1 MLFWV
6 ITAEIPTEYVGTV
19 IHESGLARD
28 ELYVTTKY
36 LLGDVQAEIR
46 KSLANVRAL
55 PFS

>member
-1 MLFWV
+1 M
-6 ITAEIPTEYVGTV
+6 TAEIPTEYIGTV